1 MTKLAKITL
10 ILLTACIAACVAGGV
25 LLPAY
30 NVCFEAAILA
40 VPTAVLFLQTKK
52 ADRSGTKVT
61 SGKPAC
67 ALLIAAFTILLTFT
81 TPPFFSSRSLWKY
94 PMQRAYIACFR
105 NVRAPAEFPDKP
117 EEVSGDYEFEY
128 MPSVMQG
135 TGHYSVTY
143 RTSPERAAAY
153 AEEDAP
159 KAKYTV
165 PLSEYE
171 VGYKV
176 EDFTPRENSYD
187 DGTLDVFISEI
198 MREGAS
204 DSAQIYVLYAAL
216 NWNHPHSTAVIVDTE
231 TGLVQFSRLG

>member
-1 MTKLAKITL
+1 MTRLAKISL
-10 ILLTACIAACVAGGV
+10 ILLTACIVACLTGGV

-40 VPTAVLFLQTKK
+40 VPTLVLFLQTKK
-52 ADRSGTKVT
+52 ADRSGTKVRP
-61 SGKPAC
+61 GNPVG
-67 ALLIAAFTILLTFT
+67 ALLIAAFTIMLTFT

-105 NVRAPAEFPDKP
+105 NVKAPAEFPDKP
-117 EEVSGDYEFEY
+117 EEVLGDYEFEY

-153 AEEDAP
+153 AGEYAP
-159 KAKYTV
+159 KARYTI
-165 PLSEYE
+165 PLSEYDY
-171 VGYKV
+171 GYKV

-187 DGTLDVFISEI
+187 DGSLDVFISEV
-198 MREGAS
+198 MRGGAS
-204 DSAQIYVLYAAL
+204 DSAQIYVLDAVL